1 MAKRKRTKKRL
12 SWLLPF
18 MGILLC
24 SIAIALILRGIS
36 QIGSLIDEYLYFPQ
50 DETED
55 AQEPDNSD
63 DEPEELLYQEY
74 VSAASEEFDVPESV
88 IFAVI
93 YCESNFDADALSPVG
108 AKGLMQMMPATFEEM
123 QGYLKETHTE
133 EELFDPEISIRYGTY
148 YLSRMYKH
156 FGNWETAFA
165 AYNAG
170 PTIVSKWLKDTAYST
185 DGKTLSHIPYSET
198 SHYVKKVS
206 GMVEKY
212 NEYSQTEV
220 QK

>member
-12 SWLLPF
+12 SWLFPF
-18 MGILLC
+18 IGILLC
-24 SIAIALILRGIS
+24 SVVIVLILRGIS
-36 QIGSLIDEYLYFPQ
+36 RLGEIIDEYLYFPTE
-50 DETED
+50 ETEKTKD
-55 AQEPDNSD
+55 AENSQEP
-63 DEPEELLYQEY
+63 EKLLYQQY
-74 VSAASEEFDVPESV
+74 VTAASHEFDVPESV
-88 IFAVI
+88 IYAVI
-93 YCESNFDADALSPVG
+93 YCESNFDAQAVSAVG
-108 AKGLMQMMPATFEEM
+108 AKGLMQMMPATFREM
-123 QGYLKETHTE
+123 QGYLKETHSE
-133 EELFDPEISIRYGTY
+133 DALLNPEISIRYGTY

-170 PTIVSKWLKDTAYST
+170 PTIVSKWLKDAAYST

-198 SHYVKKVS
+198 AHYVKKVS

-212 NEYSQTEV
+212 KEYSQTEV